1 VRPDLDS
8 WVDDPAVRVCHRR
21 EAAVTAA
28 ELWAAAR
35 TVRIADTRVLGR
47 LLRWRIPGTPA
58 SIPYDELFRQPPF
71 AVLHEDEGM
80 LVSGL
85 VGRIWTLR
93 RDYPTIAGPDE
104 FRSWSAPGTACV
116 VFANWVEPAGS
127 NRAALLSETRVRA
140 TDRDGRVG
148 LTAVRPLIT
157 AFNSLIG
164 REALDL
170 AVTRAEG
177 TRFCTTSGRHD
188 TR

>member
-1 VRPDLDS
+1 VKPDLDH
-8 WVDDPAVRVCHRR
+8 WLANPAIRVHHERD
-21 EAAVTAA
+21 AAVGEAD
-28 ELWAAAR
+28 LWEAAR
-35 TVRIADTRVLGR
+35 TVHVGDTRVLGR
-47 LLRWRIPGTPA
+47 LLRWRIPGIPA

-71 AVLHEDEGM
+71 AVLDETEGM

-127 NRAALLSETRVRA
+127 NGAALLSETRIRA

-148 LTAVRPLIT
+148 IAAVRPLIT

-170 AVTRAEG
+170 AVRRA
-177 TRFCTTSGRHD
+177 TSAA
-188 TR
+188 